1 MSSDTIELDEVV
13 VRYRSGW
20 QLGPVSATFPV
31 GVSALVGPNGAG
43 KTTMLAVLTG
53 IKRPRA
59 GTLRRDGQPVRRRRE
74 GSGYRAHIGYVP
86 QECTW
91 SPSWPVEDF
100 LAFCARMYRVPFT
113 QVRHRCQGVMSDL
126 NVGQFAHQPI
136 GTLSGGQKR
145 RVFLAA
151 ALVHDP
157 EVLIL
162 DEPTVGLDPG
172 ERISFRRH
180 VVEQAA
186 SRVVVLST
194 HLMDDVALSAD
205 QVHLVDGGHIT
216 WSGTLPELMAAAG
229 ESDSQDHVS
238 VAEQGYLHLM
248 QGRAESELL
257 EGDR

>member
-59 GTLRRDGQPVRRRRE
+59 GTLRRDGQPVRRRRD

-91 SPSWPVEDF
+91 SPSWPVEGF
-100 LAFCARMYRVPFT
+100 LAFCARMYRVPST

-157 EVLIL
+157 R
-162 DEPTVGLDPG
+162 GAH
-172 ERISFRRH
+172 S
-180 VVEQAA
+180 
-186 SRVVVLST
+186 
-194 HLMDDVALSAD
+194 
-205 QVHLVDGGHIT
+205 
-216 WSGTLPELMAAAG
+216 
-229 ESDSQDHVS
+229 
-238 VAEQGYLHLM
+238 
-248 QGRAESELL
+248 
-257 EGDR
+257 

>member
-1 MSSDTIELDEVV
+1 M
-13 VRYRSGW
+13 
-20 QLGPVSATFPV
+20 A
-31 GVSALVGPNGAG
+31 
-43 KTTMLAVLTG
+43 
-53 IKRPRA
+53 
-59 GTLRRDGQPVRRRRE
+59 
-74 GSGYRAHIGYVP
+74 
-86 QECTW
+86 
-91 SPSWPVEDF
+91 
-100 LAFCARMYRVPFT
+100 
-113 QVRHRCQGVMSDL
+113 DL

-205 QVHLVDGGHIT
+205 QVYLVDGG
-216 WSGTLPELMAAAG
+216 TLPGAAPCPN
-229 ESDSQDHVS
+229 
-238 VAEQGYLHLM
+238 
-248 QGRAESELL
+248 
-257 EGDR
+257 